1 MKYIYLPSV
10 ISFTLIIFF
19 GEFSLKSR
27 IVFWLLL
34 KESTSQLCNKHYWKY
49 LIMVN
54 SFLAFA
60 FKLGEFLLN
69 FYKKFFP
76 ASIVFITVSFT
87 NKKGFSKKKYSITT
101 SHHNGKS
108 FSTCRLFPGVGLAS
122 GFPLML
128 IYFS

>member
-54 SFLAFA
+54 SFLAFV
-60 FKLGEFLLN
+60 FKLGEFLFN
-69 FYKKFFP
+69 FQKNFSRHQSCSLQFLLQ
-76 ASIVFITVSFT
+76 I
-87 NKKGFSKKKYSITT
+87 KKGFSKKKYSITT